1 MPPTDVQRDAPDP
14 QPGSLVIRDVRLAS
28 DTAELYDVLC
38 EDGRVVSI
46 LTTSP
51 EESESRKSAA
61 QNTGLSESVVVG
73 KRGLLL
79 PS

>member
-1 MPPTDVQRDAPDP
+1 MPTTDVQRDASDL

-46 LTTSP
+46 LTPSP
-51 EESESRKSAA
+51 EESESRKSAP
-61 QNTGLSESVVVG
+61 QNTGPSGVVG
-73 KRGLLL
+73 KGGLLL